1 MMKRKTYMK
10 PTMQVVKLQQQH
22 RLLNSSP
29 QGDLPDSQKPKT
41 YDWD

>member
-1 MMKRKTYMK
+1 MMERKTYMK

-22 RLLNSSP
+22 RLLYSSAK
-29 QGDLPDSQKPKT
+29 GDLPDSQKPTT